1 MGPAIGPVWNAKENN
16 PYYRIRE
23 LTLPALT
30 STGLQ
35 RFAFKTTFLPHNA
48 GQVLLKD
55 RGQERYTEIIVGQVI
70 AFESGAEG
78 EIVNT
83 TDQELRFTVM
93 EFK

>member
-1 MGPAIGPVWNAKENN
+1 MVATVGAVWNAKANN

-35 RFAFKTTFLPHNA
+35 RFKFHTTFLPHVA
-48 GQVLLKD
+48 GQLLV
-55 RGQERYTEIIVGQVI
+55 RTQGQERDTTITAGGLIE
-70 AFESGAEG
+70 FESGVES
-78 EIVNT
+78 ELVNKS
-83 TDQELRFTVM
+83 DQELRLTVT